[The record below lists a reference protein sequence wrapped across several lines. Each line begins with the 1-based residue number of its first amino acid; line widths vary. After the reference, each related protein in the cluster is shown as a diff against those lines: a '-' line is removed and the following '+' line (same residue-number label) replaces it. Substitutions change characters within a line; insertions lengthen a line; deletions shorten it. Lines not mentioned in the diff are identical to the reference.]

1 MDLGVRDQGHVI
13 LGGSRGMGLAAAEQ
27 LAADGAR
34 VAILGADP
42 ERSLA
47 VADALA
53 ERHGVQTLGWALAA
67 NDTPSLEAALAAA
80 ADALGPLRGFAA
92 VAGPMGPRGGFLD
105 LSDDDWEAHFQ
116 TQLMLSV
123 RGCRAAIPH
132 LVKAGGGRIVTLAA
146 YSTRSPKAALSPY
159 AAMKSALVN
168 LTKNLAKSYGPEG
181 IRANCVCP
189 GMIETYALAEAREAA
204 EARFGDE
211 EEDALYLAAERD
223 WGMKMALR
231 RVGRPEEVGELI
243 AFLLSERAAY
253 LTGAT
258 INIDGGTDF

>member
-1 MDLGVRDQGHVI
+1 MDLGVRDKGYVI
-13 LGGSRGMGLAAAEQ
+13 LGGSQGMGLATAEV

-34 VAILGADP
+34 LAILGADP
-42 ERSLA
+42 DRSIA
-47 VADALA
+47 VAKDLA
-53 ERHGVQTLGWALAA
+53 TRFGIQAVGLPLAA
-67 NDTPSLEAALAAA
+67 NDSTSLEDALSRAG
-80 ADALGPLRGFAA
+80 DALGPLRGFAA
-92 VAGPMGPRGGFLD
+92 VAGPMGPRGDFLD
-105 LSDDDWEAHFQ
+105 LDDAAWEEHFQ

-132 LVKAGGGRIVTLAA
+132 LVAGGGGQIVTLAA
-146 YSTRSPKAALSPY
+146 YSTRAPKAILSPY

-168 LTKNLAKSYGPEG
+168 LTKNLAKSYGAQG

-189 GMIETYALAEAREAA
+189 GMIETHALADARAMA
-204 EARFGDE
+204 EERFGSEDD
-211 EEDALYLAAERD
+211 DALYLAAERD

-258 INIDGGTDF
+258 LNIDGGTDF